1 MKKGKEFERIR
12 TRISDMTGRKADVPA
27 EDTKIVAVAVIPA
40 MNVGYAMTW
49 YPKS

>member
-1 MKKGKEFERIR
+1 MKKGKGIRSVR

-27 EDTKIVAVAVIPA
+27 EDTKMVAVAVIPA

-49 YPKS
+49 